1 MPRIFGHEVPAKTLW
16 IGGGLIAAAVAV
28 VVWLR
33 ARAASQVAAQG
44 QPAQPDTSG
53 YGAGGGGMTVAAP
66 TQAAA
71 DQYTAKMAQD
81 SLAAQGAA
89 FQYLSSLSQQQQAA
103 QRLQQISPQ
112 QQLEAAQQAN
122 AAFFASNPLSAATP
136 TGVIQQK
143 WKQFLL
149 NGQTIWED
157 VSGNNRAPITEQFA
171 EQIGAQ
177 PKGEGPYYQSKG
189 GGFFKPILDA
199 TSNVLKGLVGG
210 VGQAEQ
216 SAASAFFQQQGIP
229 YAGTPSAP
237 PSNPP
242 ANPAALP
249 TAPFYPTPT
258 GLPIGTTQM
267 SGGSMQPATVSRAPS
282 HAAPH
287 GYHEIGGVG

>member
-1 MPRIFGHEVPAKTLW
+1 MPVIFGHEVPAKTLW

-33 ARAASQVAAQG
+33 ARAASQAAAQA
-44 QPAQPDTSG
+44 QPAPSPDQSG
-53 YGAGGGGMTVAAP
+53 YGGGGGGMTVAAP

-71 DQYTAKMAQD
+71 DQYTAQMAQD
-81 SLAAQGAA
+81 QLAAQGAA

-136 TGVIQQK
+136 TGVIEQK

-157 VSGNNRAPITEQFA
+157 VSGKNRAPITEQFA

-177 PKGEGPYYQSKG
+177 AKGEGPYYQSKG
-189 GGFFKPILDA
+189 GGFFAPLINA

-216 SAASAFFQQQGIP
+216 SAAGAYFQQQGIP

-237 PSNPP
+237 PNNPP

-249 TAPFYPTPT
+249 TAPAS
-258 GLPIGTTQM
+258 LPSGAIQM
-267 SGGSMQPATVSRAPS
+267 SGGLLQPAAVS

>member
-71 DQYTAKMAQD
+71 DQYTAQMAQD

-89 FQYLSSLSQQQQAA
+89 YQYLSSLAQQQQAA
-103 QRLQQISPQ
+103 QALQQSNPQ
-112 QQLEAAQQAN
+112 HQYELAQQAN

-136 TGVIQQK
+136 TGVIEQK
-143 WKQFLL
+143 WKQFIL

-157 VSGNNRAPITEQFA
+157 VSGEHRAPITEQLA
-171 EQIGAQ
+171 EQVGAQ
-177 PKGEGPYYQSKG
+177 AKGEGPYYHSKG
-189 GGFFKPILDA
+189 GGFFAPLINA

-216 SAASAFFQQQGIP
+216 TAAQAYFQQQGIP
-229 YAGTPSAP
+229 YAGTVSAP
-237 PSNPP
+237 PYNPP

-249 TAPFYPTPT
+249 TAPAA
-258 GLPIGTTQM
+258 LPPGAIQM
-267 SGGSMQPATVSRAPS
+267 SGGSMQPATISRAPS